1 MKELKEL
8 QSKLGNNDLD
18 KLLELERVVDNED
31 VKATNRL
38 SILKFIVAKNASNPN
53 LTKDV
58 LSIVDDVYMNTLFR
72 YGGLSELNDYVDLM
86 NVELNNDLITTKEYD
101 IKIVSYLEKC
111 AGKDKELL
119 IKVCNDYLTMVTSSE
134 CKDRLLNIIN
144 CK

>member
-8 QSKLGNNDLD
+8 QSKLGNSDLD
-18 KLLELERVVDNED
+18 QLLELERVVDNED
-31 VKATNRL
+31 MKATNRL
-38 SILKFIVAKNASNPN
+38 SILKFIVAKNSSNPN

-101 IKIVSYLEKC
+101 MKIVSYLEKC

-119 IKVCNDYLTMVTSSE
+119 LKVCNDYLTMVTSSE
-134 CKDRLLNIIN
+134 CKDMLLNIIN